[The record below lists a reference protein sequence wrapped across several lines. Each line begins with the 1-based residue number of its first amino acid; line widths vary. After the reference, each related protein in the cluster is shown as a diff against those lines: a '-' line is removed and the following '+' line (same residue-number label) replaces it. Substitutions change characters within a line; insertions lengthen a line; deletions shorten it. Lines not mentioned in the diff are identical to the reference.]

1 MRLWWTSWDY
11 SPLDFSQANCGEN
24 ARTNYR
30 IKEFEDLRT
39 LMCHHMGRIIYRKTQ
54 QWPQNFSIGGKLDWK
69 RILGGLCL
77 RNHTFTDIIFLVGMA
92 PIPLHQFKACY
103 FSNNDLS
110 LSCYIML
117 SYYAWINS
125 LFFSYFLVRGNS
137 VLGVYVCLEKNI
149 TFQVFL
155 TK

>member
-54 QWPQNFSIGGKLDWK
+54 KWPQNFSIGGKLDWK

-77 RNHTFTDIIFLVGMA
+77 RNHTFIDIIFLVGMA
-92 PIPLHQFKACY
+92 PIPLHQFKSCY

-110 LSCYIML
+110 LSWYVML
-117 SYYAWINS
+117 SHYAWINS
-125 LFFSYFLVRGNS
+125 LSFSYFLVRRNS
-137 VLGVYVCLEKNI
+137 VLAYMCA
-149 TFQVFL
+149 
-155 TK
+155 

>member
-1 MRLWWTSWDY
+1 
-11 SPLDFSQANCGEN
+11 
-24 ARTNYR
+24 
-30 IKEFEDLRT
+30 
-39 LMCHHMGRIIYRKTQ
+39 MGRIIYRKTK

-69 RILGGLCL
+69 RISGGLCL
-77 RNHTFTDIIFLVGMA
+77 RNHTFIDIIFLMGMA

-125 LFFSYFLVRGNS
+125 LFFFLSYGQEKFCLGCICVPREKYHFSGISNKVVHLYRLVKLIKLSLFKSQLFLP
-137 VLGVYVCLEKNI
+137 L
-149 TFQVFL
+149 FF
-155 TK
+155 